1 MQAPSRSLL
10 TTPTTTEGV
19 HHLYRLVEEKLA
31 ANGTTRDPCL
41 EKLLHATE
49 KAFADRLLFHD
60 ENESLLKQNDE
71 RRVRQNAKSTVI
83 SQGDAKIISSAD
95 IVEMQRRQAAKADAK
110 RAKAD
115 ARKAKSD
122 AKKAKAAAKTAEADA
137 KQSQVPAQRQG
148 KVELVIPNHEDN
160 VEAHRNVMVV
170 NYSAP
175 CPNRAPVAQ
184 MW

>member
-1 MQAPSRSLL
+1 MI
-10 TTPTTTEGV
+10 PTTTEGV

-49 KAFADRLLFHD
+49 KAFADRSLFHD

-95 IVEMQRRQAAKADAK
+95 IVEMQRRQTAKADAK

-115 ARKAKSD
+115 ARKAEADAKKAKSD
-122 AKKAKAAAKTAEADA
+122 AKKAKAGTETAEADA
-137 KQSQVPAQRQG
+137 RKFQVPTERQRQ
-148 KVELVIPNHEDN
+148 VTPAEPNHEVN
-160 VEAHRNVMVV
+160 VEAHGNVMVV
-170 NYSAP
+170 DYSAP
-175 CPNRAPVAQ
+175 CPNRAPVAK